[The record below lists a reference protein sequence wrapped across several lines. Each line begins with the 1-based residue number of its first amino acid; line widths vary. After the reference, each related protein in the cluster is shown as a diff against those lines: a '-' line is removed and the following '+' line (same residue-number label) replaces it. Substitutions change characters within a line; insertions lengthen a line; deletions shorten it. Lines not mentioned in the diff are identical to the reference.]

1 MHQNYESNSKF
12 YHSRESNFISYIFQI
27 ILNLMSKVRC
37 DIEYM
42 FNVPYFS
49 AIGSF
54 MYVMVCSRP
63 NLSHS
68 LSVVSRFMANTGKKH
83 WRSIQ

>member
-1 MHQNYESNSKF
+1 MHQNNESNSKF
-12 YHSRESNFISYIFQI
+12 YHSGESNFISYIFQI
-27 ILNLMSKVRC
+27 IFKLMSKVRC

-49 AIGSF
+49 AVGSF
-54 MYVMVCSRP
+54 MYVMVCYRS

-68 LSVVSRFMANTGKKH
+68 LSVVSRFMANTSKKH